1 MKFYRITTCDHVND
15 LSGEGAFL
23 HGGRWN
29 SKGTRM
35 LYTAESMA
43 LSMLEALAHV
53 TMVNQKRGYCRVV
66 IGLVGHQPGN
76 VVRET
81 RTTTGETTGLGDEVH
96 QPMPENWCKKVDTNE
111 LPEDFRSNPGPDA
124 LRAIGDQFI
133 EEGKFLA
140 LKVPSVVVPD
150 SFNYLLNPMHFL
162 FKSIKII
169 ESSPI
174 VFDQRIIKLKEK

>member
-15 LSGEGAFL
+15 LSGEGAYL

-53 TMVNQKRGYCRVV
+53 TMVNQKRDYCRVV
-66 IGLVGHQPGN
+66 IGLVGHQPGS

-81 RTTTGETTGLGDEVH
+81 RTTADDATGLGDEV
-96 QPMPENWCKKVDTNE
+96 PKPVPENWYMQIDINE

-150 SFNYLLNPMHFL
+150 SFNYLLNPMHKL
-162 FKSIKII
+162 FKELLVEKVQEVS
-169 ESSPI
+169 
-174 VFDQRIIKLKEK
+174 FDQRLVSRK

>member
-15 LSGEGAFL
+15 LSGEGAYL

-66 IGLVGHQPGN
+66 LEAPSNSPAGREQLPDDTDFDGVSFIQENLFKQIDIHQ
-76 VVRET
+76 
-81 RTTTGETTGLGDEVH
+81 
-96 QPMPENWCKKVDTNE
+96 

-150 SFNYLLNPMHFL
+150 SFNYLLNPKHYL
-162 FKSIKII
+162 FENIKTI
-169 ESSPI
+169 ESSPV
-174 VFDQRIIKLKEK
+174 VFDQRIIKSKEK